1 MPHTPIRKHKS
12 NLQRQANNI
21 FSPDALFK
29 KPEKIEDEHHSFFFF
44 FYPLVLA
51 SFLEQRLLALEARYG
66 KELQGL
72 ESEKEQLQ
80 QLVERQSRT
89 VSQLQAEVGSSV
101 HNSTVMQRQQ
111 AVLMDT
117 VQQLLAMVNNCKGET
132 CSVSIYKAQNDR
144 LTVFKPIRTNIFI

>member
-1 MPHTPIRKHKS
+1 MSITH
-12 NLQRQANNI
+12 
-21 FSPDALFK
+21 
-29 KPEKIEDEHHSFFFF
+29 FFF

-80 QLVERQSRT
+80 RLVERQSQT

-111 AVLMDT
+111 AALMDT
-117 VQQLLAMVNNCKGET
+117 VQQLLVMVNNCKGET
-132 CSVSIYKAQNDR
+132 CSVHWSSTGAFQHI
-144 LTVFKPIRTNIFI
+144 